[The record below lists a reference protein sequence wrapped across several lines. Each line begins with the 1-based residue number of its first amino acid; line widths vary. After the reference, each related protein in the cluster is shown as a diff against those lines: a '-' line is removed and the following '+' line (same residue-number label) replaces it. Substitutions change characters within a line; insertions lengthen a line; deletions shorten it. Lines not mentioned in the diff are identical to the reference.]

1 MTVIIIQNYRGLGV
15 SVINACGSFPG
26 ERMLTFK
33 RMLTF
38 ASCRAQWEALDDRE
52 RERYPY
58 EMELWEW
65 LEKLMA
71 DLRYFS

>member
-1 MTVIIIQNYRGLGV
+1 MPRRLECIFLLG
-15 SVINACGSFPG
+15 
-26 ERMLTFK
+26 
-33 RMLTF
+33 
-38 ASCRAQWEALDDRE
+38 CRAQWEALDDRE

-71 DLRYFS
+71 DLRCFSQTTPPLSAALLFPQTA